1 MEQENMLAEEGINC
15 PSEAS
20 ETGNNIPQ
28 NESAVIAESE
38 QAVPQALP
46 DIDFSTLT
54 TEEIVTRLQN
64 LVNNFPLQQLKE
76 IMDNIP
82 EIFENRY
89 RQEEGKALADFTA
102 DGSPAEDFQYNCNT
116 KERFLSLLKNYKDKK
131 AEAAKKNEAE
141 REENLRIKLQLIE
154 ELKEL
159 VQKEEALNQTF
170 QEFKDIQERWR
181 NTGTVPQNR
190 INDLL
195 ETYHHHV
202 ENFYNYI
209 KINKE
214 LRDLDLKRNF
224 DAKITLCEEAEKL
237 AENSDI
243 NEAFKQLQLLHAR
256 WKEIGPIHKDQKETV
271 WGRFKEATNK
281 INDSYHNFFEDLK
294 KEQENNLKLKEG
306 LCEKAAVLSE
316 GEYKTINEWHT
327 AAQSLID
334 LQEEW
339 KHTGLVP
346 IRERNKIYKK
356 FRSLCDAFFDR
367 KREFYK
373 TLQAEQ
379 ENNLKAKIALCEK
392 AEALQDS
399 TDWKVTT
406 DKLIALQKEWKK
418 IGAAPQ
424 KYSNKVWN
432 RFRAACDIFFNNK
445 SKYLKNIDTEQEK
458 NLELKKTLLEEVK
471 QFTPSDN
478 NDATLQQLKEFQARW
493 AAIGFVPIKEKEAIQ
508 DEFRK
513 IINAHFDKL
522 NLDEFDK
529 TLEKYR
535 AKIHSLDSGEN
546 KESKIISEREKLVSK
561 IRQLETDINTWENNI
576 GFITKSNK
584 SESLIREL
592 TFKIEKTRQ
601 RLSLL
606 HEKLKAIDTL
616 I

>member
-445 SKYLKNIDTEQEK
+445 SNYLKNIDTEQEK

-584 SESLIREL
+584 SENLIREL

>member
-1 MEQENMLAEEGINC
+1 MEQENMLAEEGINR

-102 DGSPAEDFQYNCNT
+102 DGSPAEDFQYNSNT
-116 KERFLSLLKNYKDKK
+116 KELFLSLLKNYKDKK
-131 AEAAKKNEAE
+131 AEAAKKNEVE

-214 LRDLDLKRNF
+214 LRDLDLKRNL

-445 SKYLKNIDTEQEK
+445 SNYLKNIDTEQEK

-493 AAIGFVPIKEKEAIQ
+493 ATIGFVPIKEKEAIQ

>member
-1 MEQENMLAEEGINC
+1 MEQENMLAEEGINR

-102 DGSPAEDFQYNCNT
+102 DGSPAEDFQYNSNT

-445 SKYLKNIDTEQEK
+445 SNYLKNIDTEQEK

>member
-102 DGSPAEDFQYNCNT
+102 DGSPAEDFQYNSNT

-131 AEAAKKNEAE
+131 AEAAKKNEVE

-445 SKYLKNIDTEQEK
+445 SNYLKNIDTEQEK

>member
-1 MEQENMLAEEGINC
+1 MEQENMLAEEGINR

-131 AEAAKKNEAE
+131 AEAAKKNEVE

-243 NEAFKQLQLLHAR
+243 NEAFKQLQFLHAR

>member
-1 MEQENMLAEEGINC
+1 MEQENMLAEEGINR

-102 DGSPAEDFQYNCNT
+102 DGSPAEDFQYNSNT

-224 DAKITLCEEAEKL
+224 DAKVTLCEEAEKL

-445 SKYLKNIDTEQEK
+445 SNYLKNIDTEQEK

-493 AAIGFVPIKEKEAIQ
+493 ATIGFVPIKEKEAIQ

>member
-131 AEAAKKNEAE
+131 AEAAKKNEVE

-271 WGRFKEATNK
+271 WERFKEATNK

-584 SESLIREL
+584 SENLIREL

>member
-131 AEAAKKNEAE
+131 AEAAKKNEVE

-271 WGRFKEATNK
+271 WERFKEATNK

-294 KEQENNLKLKEG
+294 KEQEKQPQ
-306 LCEKAAVLSE
+306 
-316 GEYKTINEWHT
+316 T
-327 AAQSLID
+327 
-334 LQEEW
+334 
-339 KHTGLVP
+339 
-346 IRERNKIYKK
+346 
-356 FRSLCDAFFDR
+356 
-367 KREFYK
+367 KRR
-373 TLQAEQ
+373 
-379 ENNLKAKIALCEK
+379 I
-392 AEALQDS
+392 
-399 TDWKVTT
+399 V
-406 DKLIALQKEWKK
+406 
-418 IGAAPQ
+418 
-424 KYSNKVWN
+424 
-432 RFRAACDIFFNNK
+432 
-445 SKYLKNIDTEQEK
+445 
-458 NLELKKTLLEEVK
+458 
-471 QFTPSDN
+471 
-478 NDATLQQLKEFQARW
+478 
-493 AAIGFVPIKEKEAIQ
+493 
-508 DEFRK
+508 
-513 IINAHFDKL
+513 
-522 NLDEFDK
+522 
-529 TLEKYR
+529 
-535 AKIHSLDSGEN
+535 
-546 KESKIISEREKLVSK
+546 
-561 IRQLETDINTWENNI
+561 
-576 GFITKSNK
+576 
-584 SESLIREL
+584 
-592 TFKIEKTRQ
+592 
-601 RLSLL
+601 
-606 HEKLKAIDTL
+606 
-616 I
+616 

>member
-102 DGSPAEDFQYNCNT
+102 DGSPAEDFQYNSNT
-116 KERFLSLLKNYKDKK
+116 KELFLSLLKNYKDKK
-131 AEAAKKNEAE
+131 AEAAKKNEVE

-224 DAKITLCEEAEKL
+224 DAKVTLCEEAEKL

-445 SKYLKNIDTEQEK
+445 SNYLKNIDTEQEK

-493 AAIGFVPIKEKEAIQ
+493 ATIGFVPIKEKEAIQ

>member
-131 AEAAKKNEAE
+131 AEAAKKNEVE

-271 WGRFKEATNK
+271 WERFKEATNK

-432 RFRAACDIFFNNK
+432 RFRAACDIPEK
-445 SKYLKNIDTEQEK
+445 HRHRTGKKPGTEK
-458 NLELKKTLLEEVK
+458 
-471 QFTPSDN
+471 
-478 NDATLQQLKEFQARW
+478 
-493 AAIGFVPIKEKEAIQ
+493 
-508 DEFRK
+508 
-513 IINAHFDKL
+513 
-522 NLDEFDK
+522 
-529 TLEKYR
+529 
-535 AKIHSLDSGEN
+535 
-546 KESKIISEREKLVSK
+546 
-561 IRQLETDINTWENNI
+561 
-576 GFITKSNK
+576 
-584 SESLIREL
+584 
-592 TFKIEKTRQ
+592 
-601 RLSLL
+601 
-606 HEKLKAIDTL
+606 DTL
-616 I
+616 GRSETIHPF

>member
-131 AEAAKKNEAE
+131 AEAAKKNEVE

-584 SESLIREL
+584 SENLIREL

>member
-102 DGSPAEDFQYNCNT
+102 DGSPAEDFQYNSNT
-116 KERFLSLLKNYKDKK
+116 KELFLSLLKNYKDKK
-131 AEAAKKNEAE
+131 AEAAKKNEVE

-445 SKYLKNIDTEQEK
+445 SNYLKNIDTEQEK

-478 NDATLQQLKEFQARW
+478 NDDTLQQLKEFQARW

>member
-102 DGSPAEDFQYNCNT
+102 DGSPAEDFQYNSNT

-131 AEAAKKNEAE
+131 AEAAKKNEVE

-379 ENNLKAKIALCEK
+379 ENNHKAKIALCEK

-445 SKYLKNIDTEQEK
+445 SNYLKNIDTEQEK

-529 TLEKYR
+529 ILEKYR

-546 KESKIISEREKLVSK
+546 KESKIISEREKLVGK

>member
-102 DGSPAEDFQYNCNT
+102 DGSPAEDFQYNSNT
-116 KERFLSLLKNYKDKK
+116 KELFLSLLKNYKDKK
-131 AEAAKKNEAE
+131 AEAAKKNEVE

-214 LRDLDLKRNF
+214 LRDLDLKRNL

-445 SKYLKNIDTEQEK
+445 SNYLKNIDTEQEK

-493 AAIGFVPIKEKEAIQ
+493 ATIGFVPIKEKEAIQ

>member
-445 SKYLKNIDTEQEK
+445 SNYLKNIDTEQEK

>member
-1 MEQENMLAEEGINC
+1 MEQENMLAEEGINR

-606 HEKLKAIDTL
+606 QEKLKAIDTL

>member
-1 MEQENMLAEEGINC
+1 MEQENTLAEEEINR
-15 PSEAS
+15 PFEVSDI
-20 ETGNNIPQ
+20 ETNISQDELIADPAL
-28 NESAVIAESE
+28 ESVDS
-38 QAVPQALP
+38 QALP
-46 DIDFSTLT
+46 DIDFTALT
-54 TEEIVTRLQN
+54 TEEIVTQLQK
-64 LVNNFPLQQLKE
+64 LSDNFPLPRLKE
-76 IMDNIP
+76 IMDSIP

-89 RQEEGKALADFTA
+89 RQEEKEALAKFTA
-102 DGSPAEDFQYNCNT
+102 DGSPVEDFQYNNDT
-116 KERFLSLLKNYKDKK
+116 KERFHSLLKNYRDKK
-131 AEAAKKNEAE
+131 VAAAKKNEAE
-141 REENLRIKLQLIE
+141 REENLRVKLQLIE

-181 NTGTVPQNR
+181 NTGMVPQNR

-224 DAKITLCEEAEKL
+224 DAKIALCEEAEKL

-243 NEAFKQLQLLHAR
+243 SEAFKHLQLLHAR
-256 WKEIGPIHKDQKETV
+256 WKEIGPIGKEQKESV
-271 WGRFKEATNK
+271 WERFKEATNK
-281 INDSYHNFFEDLK
+281 INDSYHSFFEELK
-294 KEQENNLKLKEG
+294 KEQENNLKLKEE
-306 LCEKAAVLSE
+306 LCEKAKATAE
-316 GEYKTINEWHT
+316 GEYKTINEWNS
-327 AAQSLID
+327 AAQMLID

-346 IRERNKIYKK
+346 IRERNRIYKK
-356 FRSLCDAFFDR
+356 FRSFCDIFFER

-373 TLQAEQ
+373 ILKTEQ

-392 AEALQDS
+392 AEALQNS
-399 TDWKVTT
+399 TDWKLTT
-406 DKLIALQKEWKK
+406 EKLIALQKKKKK
-418 IGAAPQ
+418 IGGAPQ

-432 RFRAACDIFFNNK
+432 RFRAACDLFFNNK
-445 SKYLKNIDTEQEK
+445 SAFLKNIDSEQEK
-458 NLELKKTLLEEVK
+458 NLELKKVLLEEVK
-471 QFTPSDN
+471 QFIPSDDN
-478 NDATLQQLKEFQARW
+478 EATLKQLKEFQTRW
-493 AAIGFVPIKEKEAIQ
+493 SAIGYVPIKEKESIQ
-508 DEFRK
+508 EEFRK
-513 IINAHFDKL
+513 SLNAHFDKL

-529 TLEKYR
+529 SLEKYR
-535 AKIHSLDSGEN
+535 SKINTLNSAEN
-546 KESKIISEREKLVSK
+546 KESKIISEREKLVGK

-576 GFITKSNK
+576 GFIAKSNK
-584 SESLIREL
+584 AENLIREL
-592 TFKIEKTRQ
+592 NSKIEKTKQ

>member
-1 MEQENMLAEEGINC
+1 MLAEEGINR

-89 RQEEGKALADFTA
+89 RQEEGKTLADFTA
-102 DGSPAEDFQYNCNT
+102 DGSPAEDFQYNSNT

-224 DAKITLCEEAEKL
+224 DAKVTLCEEAEKL

-445 SKYLKNIDTEQEK
+445 SNYLKNIDTEQEK

-478 NDATLQQLKEFQARW
+478 NDDTLQQLKEFQARW

>member
-102 DGSPAEDFQYNCNT
+102 DGSPAEDFQYNSNT
-116 KERFLSLLKNYKDKK
+116 KELFLSLLKNYKDKK
-131 AEAAKKNEAE
+131 AEAAKKNEVE

>member
-1 MEQENMLAEEGINC
+1 MEQENTLPEETINR
-15 PSEAS
+15 PSEVSDTENNISQTDPVAVPAS
-20 ETGNNIPQ
+20 EPVTT
-28 NESAVIAESE
+28 
-38 QAVPQALP
+38 QALP
-46 DIDFSTLT
+46 DIDFTALT
-54 TEEIVTRLQN
+54 TEEIVTQLQK
-64 LVNNFPLQQLKE
+64 LVDTFPLLQLKE
-76 IMDNIP
+76 IMDSIP
-82 EIFENRY
+82 EIFESRY
-89 RQEEGKALADFTA
+89 KQEEEKAMAEFTA
-102 DGSPAEDFQYNCNT
+102 DGSPAEDFRYNNDS
-116 KERFLSLLKNYKDKK
+116 KERFHLLLKNYKDKK
-131 AEAAKKNEAE
+131 AAAAKKNEAE

-159 VQKEEALNQTF
+159 IQKEETLNQTF

-181 NTGTVPQNR
+181 NTGMVPQNR
-190 INDLL
+190 INDLW

-214 LRDLDLKRNF
+214 LRDLDLKRNL
-224 DAKITLCEEAEKL
+224 DAKTALCEEAEKL
-237 AENSDI
+237 SGNSDI
-243 NEAFKQLQLLHAR
+243 NEAFKHLQLLHAR
-256 WKEIGPIHKDQKETV
+256 WKEIGPICKEQKEAV
-271 WGRFKEATNK
+271 WERFKEATSK
-281 INDSYHNFFEDLK
+281 INDSYHSFFEDLK
-294 KEQENNLKLKEG
+294 KEQENNLKLKEE
-306 LCEKAAVLSE
+306 LCEKAAATAE
-316 GEYKTINEWHT
+316 GEYKTISEWNT
-327 AAQSLID
+327 AAQTLID

-346 IRERNKIYKK
+346 IKERNRIYKK
-356 FRSLCDAFFDR
+356 FRSFCDSFFDR

-373 TLQAEQ
+373 TLKAEQ

-445 SKYLKNIDTEQEK
+445 SAFLKNIDAEQEK
-458 NLELKKTLLEEVK
+458 NLELKKALLEEVK
-471 QFTPSDN
+471 QFAPSDDN
-478 NDATLQQLKEFQARW
+478 EATLKQLKDFQARW
-493 AAIGFVPIKEKEAIQ
+493 SAIGYVPIKEKEAIQ

-535 AKIHSLDSGEN
+535 AKIHTLDAGEN

-576 GFITKSNK
+576 GFIAKSNK
-584 SESLIREL
+584 SENLLREL
-592 TFKIEKTRQ
+592 NSKIEKTKQ
-601 RLSLL
+601 RLALL
-606 HEKLKAIDTL
+606 HEKLKAIDSL

>member
-102 DGSPAEDFQYNCNT
+102 DGSPAEDFQYNSNT
-116 KERFLSLLKNYKDKK
+116 KELFLSLLKNYKDKK
-131 AEAAKKNEAE
+131 AEAAKKNEVE

-256 WKEIGPIHKDQKETV
+256 WKEKGPIHKDQKETV

-445 SKYLKNIDTEQEK
+445 SNYLKNIDTEQEK

>member
-102 DGSPAEDFQYNCNT
+102 DGSPAEDFQYNSNT
-116 KERFLSLLKNYKDKK
+116 KELFLSLLKNYKDKK
-131 AEAAKKNEAE
+131 AEAAKKNEVE

-214 LRDLDLKRNF
+214 LRDLDLKRNL

-445 SKYLKNIDTEQEK
+445 SNYLKNIDTEQEK

>member
-1 MEQENMLAEEGINC
+1 MEQENMLAEEGINR

-102 DGSPAEDFQYNCNT
+102 DGSPAEDFQYDSNT

-445 SKYLKNIDTEQEK
+445 SNYLKNIDTEQEK

>member
-102 DGSPAEDFQYNCNT
+102 DGSPAEDFQYNSNT

-224 DAKITLCEEAEKL
+224 DAKVTLCEEAEKL

-445 SKYLKNIDTEQEK
+445 SNYLKNIDTEQEK

>member
-1 MEQENMLAEEGINC
+1 MEQENMLAEEGINR

-102 DGSPAEDFQYNCNT
+102 DGSPAEDFQYNSNT
-116 KERFLSLLKNYKDKK
+116 KELFLSLLKNYKDKK
-131 AEAAKKNEAE
+131 AEAAKKNEVE

-445 SKYLKNIDTEQEK
+445 SNYLKNIDTEQEK

-584 SESLIREL
+584 SENLIREL

>member
-131 AEAAKKNEAE
+131 AEAAKKNEVE

-271 WGRFKEATNK
+271 WERFKEATNK

-546 KESKIISEREKLVSK
+546 KESKIISDAKNLSA
-561 IRQLETDINTWENNI
+561 
-576 GFITKSNK
+576 KSA
-584 SESLIREL
+584 SLKQ
-592 TFKIEKTRQ
+592 TSTPGKTT
-601 RLSLL
+601 S
-606 HEKLKAIDTL
+606 DS
-616 I
+616 

>member
-1 MEQENMLAEEGINC
+1 MEQENMLAEEGINR

-102 DGSPAEDFQYNCNT
+102 DGSPAEDFQYNSNT

-224 DAKITLCEEAEKL
+224 DAKVTLCEEAEKL

-271 WGRFKEATNK
+271 WGRFKETTNK
-281 INDSYHNFFEDLK
+281 INDSYHNFFEELK

-445 SKYLKNIDTEQEK
+445 SNYLKNIDTEQEK

-478 NDATLQQLKEFQARW
+478 NDDTLQQLKEFQARW

-584 SESLIREL
+584 SESLIQEL

>member
-1 MEQENMLAEEGINC
+1 MEQENTLPKEEINR
-15 PSEAS
+15 PSEVSDTENNISEPGAAPAS
-20 ETGNNIPQ
+20 EPVT
-28 NESAVIAESE
+28 A
-38 QAVPQALP
+38 QAVP
-46 DIDFSTLT
+46 DIDFTTLS
-54 TEEIVTRLQN
+54 TEEIVAQLQG
-64 LVNNFPLQQLKE
+64 LMDTFPFTQLKE
-76 IMDNIP
+76 IMESLP
-82 EIFENRY
+82 EIFEDRY
-89 RQEEGKALADFTA
+89 KQEEEKALAEFTA
-102 DGSPAEDFQYNCNT
+102 DGSPAEDFQYSNDS
-116 KERFLSLLKNYKDKK
+116 KERFHSLLKNYKDKR
-131 AEAAKKNEAE
+131 AAAAKKSEAE

-159 VQKEEALNQTF
+159 VKKEEALNQTF
-170 QEFKDIQERWR
+170 QEFRDIQERWR
-181 NTGTVPQNR
+181 DTGMVPQNR

-214 LRDLDLKRNF
+214 LRDLDLKRNY
-224 DAKITLCEEAEKL
+224 DAKIALCEEAEKL
-237 AENSDI
+237 SENNDI
-243 NEAFKQLQLLHAR
+243 NEAFKQLQFLHAR
-256 WKEIGPIHKDQKETV
+256 WKEIGPINKEQKEAV
-271 WGRFKEATNK
+271 WERFKEATGK
-281 INDSYHNFFEDLK
+281 INDSYHSFFEDLK

-306 LCEKAAVLSE
+306 LCEKAAATAE
-316 GEYKTINEWHT
+316 GEYKTINEWNT
-327 AAQSLID
+327 AAQTLID

-356 FRSLCDAFFDR
+356 FRASCDVFFDR

-373 TLQAEQ
+373 TLKAEQ

-445 SKYLKNIDTEQEK
+445 SAFLKNIDSEQEK
-458 NLELKKTLLEEVK
+458 NLELKKALLEEVK
-471 QFTPSDN
+471 QFAPFDDN
-478 NDATLQQLKEFQARW
+478 ETTLKQLKDFQARW
-493 AAIGFVPIKEKEAIQ
+493 SAIGYVPIKEKEAIQ

-535 AKIHSLDSGEN
+535 AKISTLDSAEN
-546 KESKIISEREKLVSK
+546 KESRIINEREKLVNK

-576 GFITKSNK
+576 GFIAKSNK
-584 SESLIREL
+584 AENLIREL
-592 TFKIEKTRQ
+592 NSKIEKTRQ
-601 RLSLL
+601 RLALL

>member
-131 AEAAKKNEAE
+131 AEAAKKNEVE

>member
-1 MEQENMLAEEGINC
+1 MLAEEGINC

-102 DGSPAEDFQYNCNT
+102 DGSPAEDFQYNSNT
-116 KERFLSLLKNYKDKK
+116 KELFLSLLKNYKDKK
-131 AEAAKKNEAE
+131 AEAAKKNEVE

-243 NEAFKQLQLLHAR
+243 NEAFKQLQFLHAR

>member
-1 MEQENMLAEEGINC
+1 MLAEEGINC

-102 DGSPAEDFQYNCNT
+102 DGSPAEDFQYNSNT

-131 AEAAKKNEAE
+131 AEAAKKNEVE

-445 SKYLKNIDTEQEK
+445 SNYLKNIDTEQEK

-529 TLEKYR
+529 ILEKYR

-546 KESKIISEREKLVSK
+546 KESKIISEREKLVGK

>member
-1 MEQENMLAEEGINC
+1 MEQENMLAEEGINR

-131 AEAAKKNEAE
+131 AEAAKKNEVE